1 MFSEKI
7 KYYWSDENDNLVN
20 RYKSS
25 EKFNFLSRTFL
36 RCFENKQKSLEYL
49 YFTFF
54 ESSEKFG
61 RASAQLFDFSGST
74 LQLFLRKNKGAGL
87 VSFLFKFLSFRLLS
101 FGNVYFTNV
110 KSVEWIKDISKLNL
124 KNWFKIM
131 AKDLSIDVFVLP
143 SNFISSSQKA
153 YQSESFLHKVQVEP
167 NMRLTIN
174 QTWENFNDYFD
185 ALSSK
190 YKKKYN
196 RNKRDSSS
204 LVCKQLNVDSI
215 KNELNN
221 LQALFNQVFEESSF
235 SPPRFNLQSYV
246 DLKEKYPNTFKLNAY
261 YLENRLVSFST
272 EFVNGDI
279 LYSHFIGI
287 DYQINKKYGVYAK
300 MLYDIISNGISYKCK
315 EVIFGRTASEF
326 KSNFGAEPVEDY
338 VYIFFSN
345 PFIHWVFGLFA
356 NKIAPKEWNQR
367 KPFK

>member
-7 KYYWSDENDNLVN
+7 KYSWSDEDDKKGNGN
-20 RYKSS
+20 KSG
-25 EKFNFLSRTFL
+25 EKFNFLSYNFL
-36 RCFENKQKSLEYL
+36 RCFEKNQQNLKYL

-54 ESSEKFG
+54 DSSKKCG
-61 RASAQLFDFSGST
+61 RASAQSFDFSGNT
-74 LQLFLRKNKGAGL
+74 LQSFLSENRGSGFL
-87 VSFLFKFLSFRLLS
+87 SFLFKFLSFRLLS

-110 KSVEWIKDISKLNL
+110 KSVDWLIDVAKSNL
-124 KNWFKIM
+124 KNWLKIM
-131 AKDLSIDVFVLP
+131 ANDLSIDVFVLP
-143 SNFISSSQKA
+143 SNFISSSEKA
-153 YQSESFLHKVQVEP
+153 YQNESFLHKVQVEP

-174 QTWENFNDYFD
+174 HTWENFADYFD

-196 RNKRDSSS
+196 RNKRYSSS
-204 LVCKQLNVDSI
+204 LVCKQLNLDNI

-246 DLKEKYPNTFKLNAY
+246 DLKEKYPNTFKLYAY

-326 KSNFGAEPVEDY
+326 KSNFGAEPIEDY

-356 NKIAPKEWNQR
+356 NKIAPKKWIQR